1 MIVVNV
7 GVNDTDKKSCQD
19 VFENLENITS
29 EIEGLAPNAKIIISE
44 LTPRNDKRDPEVQ
57 VCNARINLMK
67 ANNCHPNVTIACL
80 KSAFR
85 KAFGIYKSKPL
96 SRDSKGNHHQQQF
109 TNTKYTN
116 NGSLK
121 SFKTELLSK
130 LTSML
135 NC

>member
-1 MIVVNV
+1 
-7 GVNDTDKKSCQD
+7 
-19 VFENLENITS
+19 
-29 EIEGLAPNAKIIISE
+29 
-44 LTPRNDKRDPEVQ
+44 
-57 VCNARINLMK
+57 MK
-67 ANNCHPNVTIACL
+67 ANICHPNVTIVCHQDLRNSDWSFHDGAKYLSKVSIARFASNL

-96 SRDSKGNHHQQQF
+96 SRVSKGNHHQQQF
-109 TNTKYTN
+109 NNTKYTK